1 VYSLGALRRHATFRC
16 VRYDRVRQRV
26 RVHAQVRRFFGLL
39 GLLLSVD
46 LGSWVLPVLQLLLRV
61 LLPLTGGPVYGLV
74 LLGVLGL
81 VGERVPSDALHLG

>member
-1 VYSLGALRRHATFRC
+1 MPRFVA
-16 VRYDRVRQRV
+16 
-26 RVHAQVRRFFGLL
+26 FFGLL
-39 GLLLSVD
+39 GLLLPVD